1 MDENRLF
8 TAGTTPGQTGYG
20 HGSEYAMNMGA
31 MVARDR
37 NHPSALQKRTQSDLI
52 PHSLTHSLTHSNTV
66 ISGCCTRSS

>member
-52 PHSLTHSLTHSNTV
+52 QHCHQRLLYAFQLATA
-66 ISGCCTRSS
+66 G